1 MSIDRKDV
9 DKVLS
14 LNDRDFRARVENAV
28 RVSGLDPTVANYI
41 LKDSDKIKKA
51 LQGLSDKD
59 LSKLSDTIKKNNLE
73 SIEKIF
79 KESSKG

>member
-14 LNDRDFRARVENAV
+14 LNDRDFRARVESAV